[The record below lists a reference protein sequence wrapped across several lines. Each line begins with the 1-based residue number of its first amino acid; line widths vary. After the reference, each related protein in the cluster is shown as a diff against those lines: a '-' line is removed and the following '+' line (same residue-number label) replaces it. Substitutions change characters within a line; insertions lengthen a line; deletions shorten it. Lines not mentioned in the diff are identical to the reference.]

1 MSGIFPNTEDG
12 AIAPGL
18 TTPPSYD
25 PANAPIGT
33 LARYFSEACGVK
45 LRPQVLN
52 AIISQI
58 AAAIDNAGVR
68 YDPSNGHIDLSE
80 SMQYYLQKNLGAYA
94 LAAGGPQDFT
104 AVGAPTF
111 QAYTR
116 GQILWL
122 EIPPAILSAANA
134 RLNVDGLGFAN
145 IVRLDGS
152 ATVQGDLPAGSVVGL
167 AYRNNQW
174 QLVTGGTDFMAVAR
188 ARLPFYPHIDTPG
201 NIMGVAS
208 PGAGSVV
215 VPPGVPFYHR
225 SVFADSTDNYTLG
238 QRTFATAVSKTY
250 HLRWRRTTGFALLDL
265 ADVAYNPTALAET
278 DVKFDSTFDDMLVA
292 KVVTNPAN
300 VATVTNLRNTFR
312 YTTLVSRNGIV
323 GENGN
328 TTSYP
333 MNFSRVPEV
342 SLQAI
347 VAPGAGRDTDPQLRV
362 ASFDRY
368 QVSIYTWG
376 WQDPPTDYSTFGYT
390 YKITMPGGG

>member
-1 MSGIFPNTEDG
+1 MSGIFPNPDDG

-25 PANAPIGT
+25 PTNPPLGT

-45 LRPQVLN
+45 LRPEVLN

-58 AAAIDNAGVR
+58 AAAIDNSGLR
-68 YDPSNGHIDLSE
+68 YDPTNGHIDLSE
-80 SMQYYLQKNLGAYA
+80 AMQYYLQKNMGAYA
-94 LAAGGPQDFT
+94 LASIGPQDFV
-104 AVGAPTF
+104 ASGSPTF
-111 QAYTR
+111 QEYTN

-122 EIPPAILSAANA
+122 EIPPTVLSAANA
-134 RLNVDGLGFAN
+134 RLNVDGLGFLN

-152 ATVQGDLPAGSVVGL
+152 ATVSGDLPAGAVVGL
-167 AYRNNQW
+167 ALRNNQW

-188 ARLPFYPHIDTPG
+188 ARLPFYPHIDTVG
-201 NIMGVAS
+201 NVMGVSS

-225 SVFADSTDNYTLG
+225 AVFADSTDNYSVG
-238 QRTFATAVSKTY
+238 QRTFATAPSKTY

-265 ADVAYNPTALAET
+265 TDVAYNPTALAET
-278 DVKFDSTFDDMLVA
+278 DTKFDSMFDDMLVA
-292 KVVTNPAN
+292 RVVTNPAN

-312 YTTLVSRNGIV
+312 YSTGVSRNGVV

-333 MNFSRVPEV
+333 MNFSRFPDVH
-342 SLQAI
+342 LQAI
-347 VAPGAGRDTDPQLRV
+347 VAPGAGRDTDPQVRV
-362 ASFDRY
+362 ASRDRY

-376 WQDPPTDYSTFGYT
+376 WQDPPTDFSTFGYVYT
-390 YKITMPGGG
+390 VIMPGAA